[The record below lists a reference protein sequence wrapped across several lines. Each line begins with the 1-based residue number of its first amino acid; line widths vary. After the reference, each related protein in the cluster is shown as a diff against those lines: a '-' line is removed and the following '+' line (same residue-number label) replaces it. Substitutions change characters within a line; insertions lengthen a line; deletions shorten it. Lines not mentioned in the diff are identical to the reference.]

1 MSRGHHMDQYGIM
14 GSPIHHSLSPCVHK
28 HFALQVQHT
37 ISYLP
42 LLVEPDNFAKAVSCF
57 EAQKGKGLNITAPFK
72 TEAYQLVDHWTPRA
86 AETKSVNTIRFN
98 ADGSR
103 TGDNTDGE
111 GLLKDLK
118 NNQALQIQAKNIL
131 ILGAGGAVRSV
142 LTTLL
147 NERPA
152 RIVVSNRTHAKALA
166 LTEEF
171 AVGDT
176 LQALEHS
183 QLQPLTFDLVI
194 NGTSPSW
201 DKKALIWPAFGLT
214 PNACCY
220 DMVYGKALTA
230 FLEHSQSLGA
240 SVCVNGLGMLVEQAA
255 ESFYFWRGVRPNTKN
270 VISSLS
276 AL

>member
-1 MSRGHHMDQYGIM
+1 MDQYGIM

-42 LLVEPDNFAKAVSCF
+42 LLVEPDNFAKALSCF

-72 TEAYQLVDHWTPRA
+72 TEAYNLVDHLTPRA

-98 ADGSR
+98 PDGSR

-111 GLLKDLK
+111 GLLKDLII
-118 NNQALQIQAKNIL
+118 NQSISIESKNIL

-142 LTTLL
+142 MKSLL
-147 NERPA
+147 NERPTSITIA
-152 RIVVSNRTHAKALA
+152 NRTHSKAVTLVD
-166 LTEEF
+166 EF
-171 AVGDT
+171 ADGDC
-176 LQALEHS
+176 LQAQELS
-183 QLQPLTFDLVI
+183 QLNHSPFDLVI

-201 DKKALIWPAFGLT
+201 DKTTVAWPIFTLN

-220 DMVYGKALTA
+220 DMVYGKALTP
-230 FLEHSQSLGA
+230 FLQHSQSQGA
-240 SVCVNGLGMLVEQAA
+240 AICLNGLGMLVEQAA

-276 AL
+276 IL

>member
-1 MSRGHHMDQYGIM
+1 MDQYGIM

-28 HFALQVQHT
+28 HFALQVQHS

-42 LLVEPDNFAKAVSCF
+42 LLVDPDNFAKALSYF

-72 TEAYQLVDHWTPRA
+72 AEAYHLVDDWTPRA

-103 TGDNTDGE
+103 TGDNTDGD

-118 NNQALQIQAKNIL
+118 NNLGLQIQAKNVL

-142 LTTLL
+142 LKALL
-147 NERPA
+147 NEQPA
-152 RIVVSNRTHAKALA
+152 QIIISNRTHSKAQALA
-166 LTEEF
+166 EEF
-171 AVGDT
+171 DAGAT
-176 LQALEHS
+176 LQALEAA
-183 QLQPLTFDLVI
+183 QLQSLSFDLVI

-201 DKKALIWPAFGLT
+201 DKKAMIWPTLSLN
-214 PNACCY
+214 PQACCY
-220 DMVYGKALTA
+220 DMVYGKALTP
-230 FLEHSQSLGA
+230 FLEHCQSQGA
-240 SVCVNGLGMLVEQAA
+240 TACVNGLGMLVEQAA

-276 AL
+276 IL